1 MIWLQREGVA
11 GLYEAAEAVIISLNR
26 VTDTRVLR
34 KWKLTLSLLPAH
46 YFTNIHNLHISDPS

>member
-1 MIWLQREGVA
+1 MA

-34 KWKLTLSLLPAH
+34 KWKLTLSVLPVH
-46 YFTNIHNLHISDPS
+46 

>member
-46 YFTNIHNLHISDPS
+46 